1 NHFNGVSG
9 INARDVHRFLKVGR
23 DYSTWIRARIKQA
36 GFIENQDFLIVEN
49 LSSPEL
55 ASTNNKQLSTMA
67 RPQKL
72 IDYIVSLDMAKHL
85 CLMEKNEIGRA
96 IRQHFIE
103 AEKQLRTSSP
113 AIYKNTLSKTI
124 ERLES
129 IDRNKE
135 MTDAIKAQFG
145 KLLTALIAPPLNT
158 FVLLIIAAIIYCVH
172 FKKLAKFIALISF
185 TWLYIM
191 SAPFTGLL
199 LTDNDDIPALT
210 LDEYKQ
216 AQAIVIL
223 GGGSYPTKELYAET
237 ASGAPQ
243 LERLRYAA
251 FLQKETGLP
260 ILTTGYS
267 LIGISEGDLM
277 AKELNQ
283 FFNVPTQ
290 WIENK
295 ARNTEENASFTKNI

>member
-1 NHFNGVSG
+1 MKNRIELDLSELDTSKAEIINLLANPQNRFNGVSG

-36 GFIENQDFLIVEN
+36 GFIENQDFVIVEN

-55 ASTNNKQLSTMA
+55 MSANNEQLSPMA

-113 AIYKNTLSKTI
+113 AIYKNTLSKII

-135 MTDAIKAQFG
+135 MTDAIKAQLVRAGVKPKAYHYSQNQEMLDSLVIGSNVRKWKAKHSIVGNVRDAFNVSQL
-145 KLLTALIAPPLNT
+145 KLLKTLQTTNTALINLDMSYHERKGR
-158 FVLLIIAAIIYCVH
+158 LSE
-172 FKKLAKFIALISF
+172 LA
-185 TWLYIM
+185 
-191 SAPFTGLL
+191 
-199 LTDNDDIPALT
+199 
-210 LDEYKQ
+210 
-216 AQAIVIL
+216 
-223 GGGSYPTKELYAET
+223 
-237 ASGAPQ
+237 
-243 LERLRYAA
+243 ERER
-251 FLQKETGLP
+251 
-260 ILTTGYS
+260 
-267 LIGISEGDLM
+267 
-277 AKELNQ
+277 AK
-283 FFNVPTQ
+283 
-290 WIENK
+290 
-295 ARNTEENASFTKNI
+295 